1 MTKFFNSLLLLSLLA
16 LSSCKE
22 CIEIELYRF
31 KSEFFILPEQRIYA
45 IGDTLKFQSKVP
57 FSHVFADKPI
67 ATRFVL
73 TCVLGMNREAK
84 DSTIAIPASLD
95 FDIIPVIGDAEVIS
109 DSIPTYIFTYEV
121 IDTNYIIEFSII
133 PKSTGYFKIFYDQF
147 NGKIKDYSQCS
158 NSLDMY
164 EMLNGNNNN
173 NVEWRD
179 SIIGYP
185 TLLNDKKRSY
195 FFEVK

>member
-1 MTKFFNSLLLLSLLA
+1 MTKFFNSLLLLFLLV
-16 LSSCKE
+16 LSACKE
-22 CIEIELYRF
+22 CIDIELYRF
-31 KSEFFILPEQRIYA
+31 NSEFLILPEQRIYA
-45 IGDTLKFQSKVP
+45 IGDTLKLQSKVP

-95 FDIIPVIGDAEVIS
+95 FDIIPVIGDAEVSS
-109 DSIPTYIFTYEV
+109 DSIPTYTFTYEV
-121 IDTNYIIEFSII
+121 IDTNYVIEFSII
-133 PKSTGYFKIFYDQF
+133 PKSAGNFKIFYDQF
-147 NGKIKDYSQCS
+147 NGIIRDDRQCS
-158 NSLDMY
+158 NSFNMY
-164 EMLNGNNNN
+164 EMLNGNVEN

-185 TLLNDKKRSY
+185 TLLYDKKRSY

>member
-1 MTKFFNSLLLLSLLA
+1 MTKFFNSLLLLSLLV

-22 CIEIELYRF
+22 CIDIELYRF
-31 KSEFFILPEQRIYA
+31 NSEFLILPEQRIYA

-57 FSHVFADKPI
+57 FSHVFGEKPI

-95 FDIIPVIGDAEVIS
+95 FDIIPVIGDAEVSS
-109 DSIPTYIFTYEV
+109 DSIPTYTFTYEV
-121 IDTNYIIEFSII
+121 IDTNYVIEFSII
-133 PKSTGYFKIFYDQF
+133 PKSAGNFKIFCDQF
-147 NGKIKDYSQCS
+147 NGIIRDDRQCS
-158 NSLDMY
+158 NSFNMY
-164 EMLNGNNNN
+164 EMLNGNVEN

>member
-1 MTKFFNSLLLLSLLA
+1 LLV

-22 CIEIELYRF
+22 CIDIELYRF
-31 KSEFFILPEQRIYA
+31 NSEFLILPEQRIYA

-57 FSHVFADKPI
+57 FSHVFGEKPI

-95 FDIIPVIGDAEVIS
+95 FDIIPVIGDAEVSS

-133 PKSTGYFKIFYDQF
+133 PKSAGNFKIFCDQF
-147 NGKIKDYSQCS
+147 NGIIRDDRQCS
-158 NSLDMY
+158 NSFNMY
-164 EMLNGNNNN
+164 EMLNGNVEN

-185 TLLNDKKRSY
+185 TLLYDKKRSY

>member
-31 KSEFFILPEQRIYA
+31 KSVFFILPEQRIYA

-73 TCVLGMNREAK
+73 TCVLGMNRE
-84 DSTIAIPASLD
+84 
-95 FDIIPVIGDAEVIS
+95 AEVIS

>member
-1 MTKFFNSLLLLSLLA
+1 MTKFFNSLLLLSLLV

-22 CIEIELYRF
+22 CIDIELYRF
-31 KSEFFILPEQRIYA
+31 NSEFLILPEQRIYA

-57 FSHVFADKPI
+57 FSHVFGEKPI

-95 FDIIPVIGDAEVIS
+95 FDIIPVIGDAEVSS

-121 IDTNYIIEFSII
+121 IDTNYVIEFSII
-133 PKSTGYFKIFYDQF
+133 PKSAGNFKIFCDQF
-147 NGKIKDYSQCS
+147 NGIIRDDRQCS
-158 NSLDMY
+158 NSFNMY
-164 EMLNGNNNN
+164 EMLNGNVEN

-185 TLLNDKKRSY
+185 TLLYDKKRSY

>member
-1 MTKFFNSLLLLSLLA
+1 MTKFFNSLLLLSLLV

-22 CIEIELYRF
+22 CIDIELYRF
-31 KSEFFILPEQRIYA
+31 NSEFLILPEQRIYA

-57 FSHVFADKPI
+57 FSHVFGEKPI

-95 FDIIPVIGDAEVIS
+95 FDIIPVIGDAEVSS
-109 DSIPTYIFTYEV
+109 DSIPTYTFTYEV
-121 IDTNYIIEFSII
+121 IDTNYVIEFSII
-133 PKSTGYFKIFYDQF
+133 PKSAGNFKIFYDQF
-147 NGKIKDYSQCS
+147 NGIIRDDRQCS
-158 NSLDMY
+158 NSFNMY
-164 EMLNGNNNN
+164 EMLNGNVEN

-185 TLLNDKKRSY
+185 TLLYDKKRSY